1 MRILSITAQKPNS
14 TGSGVFLTELV
25 RALGETG
32 QEQMAVGGIY
42 PEDRVE
48 LPTLINTDEPEEKE
62 LPAFEERL
70 AAAIKDSMKAGR
82 TEPADVSLLTGSGLP
97 GLSSGTDP

>member
-70 AAAIKDSMKAGR
+70 SAAIKDSMKAGK
-82 TEPADVSLLTGSGLP
+82 TEPADVSLLTWERIARIVLG
-97 GLSSGTDP
+97 D

>member
-42 PEDRVE
+42 KRQYEGGKNRTRRCEPPYLGADCPDCPRG
-48 LPTLINTDEPEEKE
+48 LI
-62 LPAFEERL
+62 
-70 AAAIKDSMKAGR
+70 I
-82 TEPADVSLLTGSGLP
+82 
-97 GLSSGTDP
+97 

>member
-70 AAAIKDSMKAGR
+70 AAAIEDS
-82 TEPADVSLLTGSGLP
+82 VNNS
-97 GLSSGTDP
+97 

>member
-32 QEQMAVGGIY
+32 QEQM
-42 PEDRVE
+42 E

-70 AAAIKDSMKAGR
+70 AAAIKDSMKAGK
-82 TEPADVSLLTGSGLP
+82 TEPADVSLLTWERIARIVLG
-97 GLSSGTDP
+97 D

>member
-48 LPTLINTDEPEEKE
+48 LPAWLSVIREVTDDPRYTNS
-62 LPAFEERL
+62 AL
-70 AAAIKDSMKAGR
+70 AREI
-82 TEPADVSLLTGSGLP
+82 PADP
-97 GLSSGTDP
+97 I